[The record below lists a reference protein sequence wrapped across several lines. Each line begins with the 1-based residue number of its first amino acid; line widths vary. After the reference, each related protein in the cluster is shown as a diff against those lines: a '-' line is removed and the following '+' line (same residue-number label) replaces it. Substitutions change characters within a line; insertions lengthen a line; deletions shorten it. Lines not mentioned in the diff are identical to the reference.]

1 MPVNICKFKALFL
14 VSLFFPGALFAQKT
28 FNVTIELDSSVNPKN
43 VHYQYDNGK
52 STIFVPD
59 TFGNNRTIVLRGS
72 YYSPYAALNVN
83 YSDSTKNYF
92 GNDFF
97 LTEKPARINFY
108 FKPNMDSSLDYSHV
122 ENAVRV
128 YDTVDNKILLNLWA
142 FTKKEGMVL
151 GAFFNQNKAALGRND
166 SIKLEFVKLYKARVK
181 RAMLFFQNYPGDYFS
196 FWYFRNQLV
205 QLPNGYLNRDTAFLK
220 EQLVYFNT
228 IFPAK
233 FTKSIEGQNLKEIF
247 DAVLSPVKTGEM
259 APAFS
264 LIDLDGRKIDLP
276 ALKGKYVLLDFWAT
290 WCGPC
295 MAEIPFI
302 KEIRKKYPAG
312 KLVIIGMSQ
321 DRNKK
326 AFADAIKKE
335 GMNWLH
341 FFDSEGDISR
351 LYGVNYFPTLI
362 LINPIGKIIYL
373 SDGKLEDKD
382 ALRPVLTRFLD

>member
-1 MPVNICKFKALFL
+1 MPVNIFKFKALIL
-14 VSLFFPGALFAQKT
+14 VSLFFPSALFAQKT
-28 FNVTIELDSSVNPKN
+28 FNVTIKLDSSINPKK

-52 STIFVPD
+52 SIIFMPD
-59 TFGNNRTIVLRGS
+59 TFGDNRTIVLRGA
-72 YYSPYAALNVN
+72 YYSQYAAFNIN
-83 YSDSTKNYF
+83 YSDSAKNYF

-97 LTEKPARINFY
+97 LTDTPAKIDFY
-108 FKPNMDSSLDYSHV
+108 FKPNKDGSLDYSHI

-142 FTKKEGMVL
+142 FTKKEGMAL
-151 GAFFNQNKAALGRND
+151 GTFFNQNKGALGRND
-166 SIKLEFVKLYKARVK
+166 SIKQEFVKLYKTRIK
-181 RAMLFFQNYPGDYFS
+181 RAMLFLRNYPDDYFS

-205 QLPNGYLNRDTAFLK
+205 QLPNGFLNRDTAFLK
-220 EQLVYFNT
+220 EQLAYFNT

-233 FTKSIEGQNLKEIF
+233 FTKSIEGQNLQKIF
-247 DAVLSPVKTGEM
+247 DAVLNPVKTGEM

-264 LIDLDGRKIDLP
+264 LIDLNGRKIDLA

-295 MAEIPFI
+295 MAEIPFM
-302 KEIRKKYPAG
+302 KEIRKNYPAD
-312 KLVIIGMSQ
+312 KLAIIGVSQ
-321 DRNKK
+321 DRNRK
-326 AFADAIKKE
+326 ALTDAIKKE

-341 FFDSEGDISR
+341 FHDGEGDISR

-373 SDGKLEDKD
+373 SDGKMEDKD
-382 ALRPVLTRFLD
+382 ALPPVLDSLK